1 MRSVRVLLVVLL
13 VASTGSLPASSRAA
27 EDSSTSSLTS
37 DLPPP
42 PPEKP
47 RPPPVHLELGARLL
61 TGRPIGE
68 AAAGLALSEQTSG
81 FYGVGVDAGVRLPIG
96 LFLGVYAQWAYAAAK
111 KSGSECPSSATGC
124 SGTDVRLGL
133 EAIWHLLPDRTID
146 PFVGIGLGR
155 EWLTSRS
162 TRHGEAIDGARS
174 ETDSG
179 WEYAHL
185 ELGADWNVD
194 RHFALGPFVTAT
206 LARFG
211 HATYA
216 DPSITR
222 SGSISNPS
230 VHAWILLGLGGH
242 VGIW

>member
-1 MRSVRVLLVVLL
+1 MVGAVFC
-13 VASTGSLPASSRAA
+13 ASLASPTEGRAA
-27 EDSSTSSLTS
+27 EPPAASSLTS

-47 RPPPVHLELGARLL
+47 RPPPAHLELGARLL
-61 TGRPIGE
+61 TGRPVGE
-68 AAAGLALSEQTSG
+68 AAAGLPVSDPVSG
-81 FYGVGVDAGVRLPIG
+81 FYGFGLDAGLRLPMG
-96 LFLGVYAQWAYAAAK
+96 LFFGAYAQWAYAAEK
-111 KSGSECPSSATGC
+111 KSSTVCPSGATGC
-124 SGTDVRLGL
+124 GGADVRIGL
-133 EAIWHLLPDRTID
+133 EVIWHVLQGRTID
-146 PFVGIGLGR
+146 PFVGLGFGR
-155 EWLTSRS
+155 EWLTTRS
-162 TRHGEAIDGARS
+162 TPSGQGARS

-194 RHFALGPFVTAT
+194 RHFAFGPFVTAT

-211 HATYA
+211 NASYE

-222 SGSISNPS
+222 SGTISNPS
-230 VHAWILLGLGGH
+230 VHGWILIGLGGH